1 MKSQLKL
8 KTALLGCASVF
19 VMTAQPAWAQDV
31 APADGS
37 QDTIT
42 VTGTRISDFD
52 APTPVTAFD
61 EQELDRKAV
70 FRISDLIVDV
80 PAFVPHQN
88 IGKFSEAIG
97 TSYFNLRGL
106 GFARTLTLL
115 DGRRLAPTSPDGIVD
130 TNVIPVSLIKRV
142 EIVTGGASA
151 AYGSDAVSG
160 VVNMT
165 LDHEFEGVKGDIQY
179 GISTYDDVSA
189 PSLSLAAG
197 HAFAD
202 GRLHIVAGFD
212 FYDNN
217 GQLEQS
223 ARPWG
228 DDNTALVT
236 LPGGPPNRTQANN
249 AVYSQMTYGGVSAL
263 NNIAELRGI
272 QFGPGGEVQ
281 PFQYGTAVGTTWM
294 IGGSGVSMANEANI
308 YPEVSRQAGYARA
321 TFELTD
327 TTELFADALYAHTY
341 AFSDSAYVSTN
352 RSPVAIDIDNPFLP
366 QDVRDIMLA
375 NSVDTYYMRRIIGEQ
390 GPITDANDIDY
401 QRYGAGVRGELGGGW
416 NWDVTF
422 QYSKSDFYR
431 EDGGNT
437 ILRRFN
443 LGTDVVVDPMTMEPI
458 CRATLDNPGSSDS
471 DIANCVPV
479 NLFGEGSISPEA
491 LSYISGTAWLDSDQ
505 KQTLVSFNL
514 SGSPFQTWAGDVSV
528 AVGGEWR
535 KDELDATTDPVSAM
549 TGWYAVNSQPLSGE
563 VSVKEAYTEVVV
575 PLMSGQ
581 PMGYLMDV
589 NGAVR
594 ITDYSTSGTVVTWKA
609 GMNYSP
615 TPDVRFRGTY
625 SRDIRAPSVN
635 ELFSGQN
642 QSITNMID
650 PRDNSNPTVVALT
663 GGNPNLDPELSNA
676 WTAGVVLTPGWA
688 PGLRL
693 SFDYY
698 SFKIKDAIA
707 SLDAQTVIDNCFVL
721 MQTSLCDSITEG
733 PTGMITE
740 VQATLLNAASAKSR
754 GFDVEFNYGL
764 PVLDGNLDFRVLA
777 THIGE
782 LSTTISDVEQDLVS
796 QLGTESGG
804 GVPEWRFVAGAQ
816 YSTDRFGAGFLV
828 RYIDDGVNRVGYKD
842 GIDID
847 DNFIPSK
854 TYVDVNLDYSVTENI
869 QLYGKINNLFNV
881 EPALAP
887 SPITSPSYHGG
898 SYHDRIG
905 RYFKVGARF
914 QF

>member
-1 MKSQLKL
+1 MKTQLKL
-8 KTALLGCASVF
+8 KTALLSCASAC
-19 VMTAQPAWAQDV
+19 VMAAQPAWAQDEGV
-31 APADGS
+31 

-61 EQELDRKAV
+61 EEEIDRKAV
-70 FRISDLIVDV
+70 FRISDLVVDV

-130 TNVIPVSLIKRV
+130 TNVIPLSLIKKV

-160 VVNMT
+160 VVNLT
-165 LDHEFEGVKGDIQY
+165 LDHRLEGVKGDIQY

-189 PSLSLAAG
+189 PAVSLAAG
-197 HAFAD
+197 HSFAD
-202 GRLHIVAGFD
+202 DRLHIVAGFD

-217 GQLEQS
+217 GQLAQGT
-223 ARPWG
+223 RPWG

-236 LPGGPPNRTQANN
+236 LPDGPPNRTQANN
-249 AVYSQMTYGGVSAL
+249 AVYSQLTYGGVSSL
-263 NNIAELRGI
+263 NNIPELQGI

-281 PFQYGTAVGTTWM
+281 PFQYGTAVGSTWM
-294 IGGSGVSMANEANI
+294 IGGDGVSMANEANI
-308 YPEVSRQAGYARA
+308 YPKVSRQAGYARA
-321 TFELTD
+321 TFDLTD
-327 TTELFADALYAHTY
+327 TTELFADALYSHTY

-352 RSPVAIDIDNPFLP
+352 RSPLAIDIDNPFLP
-366 QDVRDIMLA
+366 QGVRDIMMD
-375 NSVDTYYMRRIIGEQ
+375 NGVDTYYLRRILGEQ
-390 GPITDANDIDY
+390 GPITNANDIDY
-401 QRYGAGVRGELGGGW
+401 QRYGAGAKGELSGGW

-422 QYSKSDFYR
+422 QYSKSNFYR

-437 ILRRFN
+437 NLRRLS
-443 LGTDVVVDPMTMEPI
+443 LGTDVVLDPMTNDPV
-458 CRATLDNPGSSDS
+458 CRSSLNNPSSTDP

-479 NLFGEGSISPEA
+479 NLFGEGSLNGSA
-491 LSYISGTAWLDSDQ
+491 LDYISGTAVLDSEQ

-535 KDELDATTDPVSAM
+535 KDELSATTDPISAM

-575 PLMSGQ
+575 PLMSDQ
-581 PMGYLMDV
+581 PMGYSMDV
-589 NGAVR
+589 NGAARV
-594 ITDYSTSGTVVTWKA
+594 TDYSTSGTVVTWKA

-615 TPDVRFRGTY
+615 TPDIRFRGTY

-635 ELFSGQN
+635 ELFSGQSQFVN
-642 QSITNMID
+642 QLVD
-650 PRDNSNPTVVALT
+650 PRDNSNPTVPLLT
-663 GGNPNLDPELSNA
+663 GGNPTLDPEKSNA
-676 WTAGVVLTPGWA
+676 WTVGVVLTPGFA
-688 PGLRL
+688 NGLSL

-707 SLDAQTVIDNCFVL
+707 SLDGQTIVDNCFIL
-721 MQTSLCDSITEG
+721 MQTSLCDAIMQNSNG
-733 PTGMITE
+733 NITE
-740 VQATLLNAASAKSR
+740 VQATLLNAAAASAK
-754 GFDVEFNYGL
+754 GFDVQMDYGVPFL
-764 PVLDGNLDFRVLA
+764 SGDLNFSVLA
-777 THIGE
+777 NYVGE
-782 LSTTISDVEQDLVS
+782 LSTTISGVKSDVVG
-796 QLGTESGG
+796 QLASETAG
-804 GVPEWRFVAGAQ
+804 GVPEWRFNLGARYVTDDFAAGV
-816 YSTDRFGAGFLV
+816 LV
-828 RYIDDGVNRVGYKD
+828 RYVDNGVFRTAYTEGV
-842 GIDID
+842 DID
-847 DNFIPSK
+847 DNTIPSR
-854 TYVDVNLDYSVTENI
+854 TYVDVDISKRITENI

-881 EPALAP
+881 APPAATTF
-887 SPITSPSYHGG
+887 ITQPNYNGG
-898 SYHDRIG
+898 AFHDRIG